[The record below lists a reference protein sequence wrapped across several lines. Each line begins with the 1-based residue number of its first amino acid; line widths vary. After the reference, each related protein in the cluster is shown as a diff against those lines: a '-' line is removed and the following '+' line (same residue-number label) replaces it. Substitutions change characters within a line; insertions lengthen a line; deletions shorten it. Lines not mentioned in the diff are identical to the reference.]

1 MLLLACDIETPVHAT
16 AIHDR
21 EITCKLLQLH
31 AQDVVSRA
39 YMGDVPRLTR
49 SAYPPHNISRRRHL
63 PLAWWSV

>member
-1 MLLLACDIETPVHAT
+1 MLLLACDIETPVHGT

-39 YMGDVPRLTR
+39 YMGDVPKLTR
-49 SAYPPHNISRRRHL
+49 SAYPPHNI
-63 PLAWWSV
+63 